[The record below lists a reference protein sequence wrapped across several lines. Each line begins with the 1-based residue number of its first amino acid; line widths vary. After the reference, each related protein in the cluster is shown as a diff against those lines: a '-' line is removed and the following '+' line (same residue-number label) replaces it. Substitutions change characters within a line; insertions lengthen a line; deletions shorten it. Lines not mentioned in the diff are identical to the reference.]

1 MNTPRNQEPSANP
14 FERYSI
20 ANNTKL
26 SIYLA
31 DRDHEGALV
40 PLEKMNIS
48 SNRYIKALSL
58 MFGGCSIINT
68 KGAYLNDNNK
78 IIYENTDIIYSYCI
92 YDDLLKYKD
101 ELILLLEETATFTSQ
116 ECILFTIDDKPYY
129 IYNRD
134 IILNKVEKEEEPQK
148 EEEEEEKKEEEP
160 QKEEEEE
167 EKKEE
172 EPQKEKEIITDLSF
186 KTFYNYDNM
195 IKYINNHLVYSTL
208 NILEHGGDH
217 MKYTEGEQLKI
228 NDLIFIFDK
237 YSSYSYDC
245 IYIVTGITKCFI
257 KYKRI
262 IYNSILEYMNNK
274 NYGQSK
280 QVYKYNYNNT
290 HEKEY
295 RKKINN
301 MYLKLSDNFKNADF
315 LYITRFLH

>member
-1 MNTPRNQEPSANP
+1 MNTPRNQEPSADP

-78 IIYENTDIIYSYCI
+78 IIYENTDIIYSYCN

-101 ELILLLEETATFTSQ
+101 ELILLLEETASFTNQ

-129 IYNRD
+129 IYNPD
-134 IILNKVEKEEEPQK
+134 ITKLDLENEIFET
-148 EEEEEEKKEEEP
+148 EEEEKKEEEP
-160 QKEEEEE
+160 QKEEE
-167 EKKEE
+167 KEE

-195 IKYINNHLVYSTL
+195 IKYINNHLIYSSYP
-208 NILEHGGDH
+208 ILEHGGDD
-217 MKYTEGEQLKI
+217 MKYIEGNNIELG
-228 NDLIFIFDK
+228 NLIFIFHK

-245 IYIVTGITKCFI
+245 IYKVIDITKCFI
-257 KYKRI
+257 KYKRVM
-262 IYNSILEYMNNK
+262 YHPILDYHNNQDW
-274 NYGQSK
+274 GQSK
-280 QVYKYNYNNT
+280 QAYKYNYNIC
-290 HEKEY
+290 ESQIF
-295 RKKINN
+295 RKKIND
-301 MYLKLSDNFKNADF
+301 MYLKLNDLFKNSDF
-315 LYITRFLH
+315 LYITQYRH